1 MTQVKWKPARTFNV
15 FDNCET
21 MLDDFFIRPHHRVR
35 TDVSDSDIMPNID
48 VINTDKEYKFLVEAP
63 GMDKKDLEITFKED
77 ILTLKGEKKAEKK
90 EDHDNYLS
98 REISYGKFER
108 SFRLT
113 EPVNDSK
120 ISASYKSGI
129 LTISVQK
136 EEVPEKA
143 TKKIEVK

>member
-1 MTQVKWKPARTFNV
+1 MTLVKWKPARNIDGFAN
-15 FDNCET
+15 FES
-21 MLDDFFIRPHHRVR
+21 MLNDLFIRPHHRVR
-35 TDVSDSDIMPNID
+35 RSVTGSDIMPNID
-48 VINTDKEYKFLVEAP
+48 VLNNEKEYRFQVEVP

-77 ILTLKGEKKAEKK
+77 ILTLKGEKKAEK
-90 EDHDNYLS
+90 EENQENYLS

-120 ISASYKSGI
+120 ISANYKSGI
-129 LTISVQK
+129 LTISIPK